1 MKKRIDVLLVEQG
14 FFESREKAKRS
25 IMAGLV
31 FVDNQKCDKA
41 GTEVKTDAK
50 IEVKGNPIPYVS
62 RGGLKLEKAMKNFDI
77 TLQDKVCMDIGVLLS
92 ICYQKTNRNR
102 LNPHKHWL
110 F

>member
-1 MKKRIDVLLVEQG
+1 MKGKFMKKRIDVLLVEQG

-62 RGGLKLEKAMKNFDI
+62 RGGLKLEKAMKV
-77 TLQDKVCMDIGVLLS
+77 TKLCSTK
-92 ICYQKTNRNR
+92 YKYKRNGGYVV
-102 LNPHKHWL
+102 
-110 F
+110 